1 LLHFNLRFFLGKNI
15 IEFFSWTGT
24 TASMRKKSFL
34 NVFGK
39 MSSCAWWWHWMKRE
53 NWEFFTHFQTSFLH
67 SISIPMEVSYI
78 LYEIFHLKNKWE
90 NIQFRLQKVILMC
103 QVNTQHFLPFFHQMI
118 DCILSF
124 LKKYKF
130 SPIWNE
136 FKLLRMMLRNE
147 MKMRNEMLSMRKS
160 NVIFLFV
167 NSFNKH
173 FISWISI
180 YLLTFSLFHFI
191 SQTLF
196 IFFNI
201 HKDCVRRKGKWKKKS
216 FS

>member
-1 LLHFNLRFFLGKNI
+1 
-15 IEFFSWTGT
+15 
-24 TASMRKKSFL
+24 
-34 NVFGK
+34 
-39 MSSCAWWWHWMKRE
+39 
-53 NWEFFTHFQTSFLH
+53 
-67 SISIPMEVSYI
+67 
-78 LYEIFHLKNKWE
+78 
-90 NIQFRLQKVILMC
+90 MC

-136 FKLLRMMLRNE
+136 FKLLRMMWTNE

-201 HKDCVRRKGKWKKKS
+201 HKDCVRRKGKWKKKFFLS
-216 FS
+216 VSDYYFDIFSYYSEDFIIVNNPHSLNIYLRS